1 MLCKNCN
8 CEIPD
13 ESRFCL
19 NCGANVR
26 EGAENIKE
34 DTEEKIE
41 ETVEDTTEEINEE
54 VTEDTPENTNED
66 SSDSTYSSYA
76 YSYTADDAD
85 AQILIYDEETL
96 KKHKRRK
103 LRSLLFCAAA
113 AVVIIAFTVTMHIT
127 GSARLEKTLK
137 GVWTCQGNDLFM
149 TTSVMSVDDETL
161 SIDNTF
167 SSFFSSGVTGTFE
180 YKVISPSKIKLY
192 ADGESVT
199 LNVRFNDER
208 TKMQITP
215 SLTSK
220 SGYDRWEKQSS
231 LNLED
236 SQSSSL

>member
-26 EGAENIKE
+26 EEAESIKE
-34 DTEEKIE
+34 DIEEKIE
-41 ETVEDTTEEINEE
+41 DTAEEINEE
-54 VTEDTPENTNED
+54 VSAEDCADKE
-66 SSDSTYSSYA
+66 DSTYSSYA
-76 YSYTADDAD
+76 YSYTADGAD
-85 AQILIYDEETL
+85 AQILIYDEETA

-103 LRSLLFCAAA
+103 LHALLFCAAA

-127 GSARLEKTLK
+127 GSARLEKTLR

-180 YKVISPSKIKLY
+180 YKVVSPSKIKLY

-220 SGYDRWEKQSS
+220 SGYDIWEKQSS